1 MGRNLAVQGT
11 ERGHCGLGQRSEG
24 KAVAEEVRE
33 GGSGPGEAPRLIGK
47 EKVTIRDLGRE

>member
-1 MGRNLAVQGT
+1 MAVQGT

>member
-1 MGRNLAVQGT
+1 MAVQGT
-11 ERGHCGLGQRSEG
+11 ERGHCGLGQWCVG
-24 KAVAEEVRE
+24 TAGAEEVRE